1 MSALS
6 IYAGSTALKRIQS
19 EGLHADQ
26 FKVLVGAGGGPKWF
40 VLFGLDRY
48 LYGEFFATR
57 SEALYTLG
65 SSAGA
70 WRMCCLAISDPI
82 GAIERLASL
91 YSGERY
97 SDVPTV
103 AEITESAG
111 AILKG
116 VLGTDG
122 IQQIV
127 ENPIFR
133 THILAARCKGLASSN
148 NKLTQKFMLA
158 SSAIANSVSR
168 KSLSLFFQ
176 RTVFNNMGE
185 LSPWSGLDDIDTQCV
200 SLTEENLFDAMM
212 ASGAIPFV
220 LEGIRDIAGAQRGL
234 YWDGGIVDYH
244 FDLMFNAGN
253 ELVLYPHFSDVIIPG
268 WFDKHVP
275 WRNIHEEN
283 FHNVVLVTPSP
294 EWVSSLP
301 GQKIPDRQDFALFDN
316 DQRIARFQEALD
328 KSNYLAEEFAALV
341 ERGVGIDRIQP
352 LVNRPR

>member
-1 MSALS
+1 M
-6 IYAGSTALKRIQS
+6 
-19 EGLHADQ
+19 E
-26 FKVLVGAGGGPKWF
+26 
-40 VLFGLDRY
+40 
-48 LYGEFFATR
+48 
-57 SEALYTLG
+57 
-65 SSAGA
+65 
-70 WRMCCLAISDPI
+70 
-82 GAIERLASL
+82 
-91 YSGERY
+91 
-97 SDVPTV
+97 
-103 AEITESAG
+103 
-111 AILKG
+111 
-116 VLGTDG
+116 
-122 IQQIV
+122 
-127 ENPIFR
+127 
-133 THILAARCKGLASSN
+133 
-148 NKLTQKFMLA
+148 
-158 SSAIANSVSR
+158 
-168 KSLSLFFQ
+168 
-176 RTVFNNMGE
+176 
-185 LSPWSGLDDIDTQCV
+185 
-200 SLTEENLFDAMM
+200 
-212 ASGAIPFV
+212 
-220 LEGIRDIAGAQRGL
+220 IRDIAGAQRGL